1 MLKKTVNLNM
11 ITLTY
16 LLDYFTGAMYIASIG
31 RNQYGYETRVT
42 KSFEHSLSVL
52 LGKEILGHI
61 FSQDFDSF
69 RQEHLADL
77 DSGLAGD
84 MSEEDVLDLMKD
96 IDKHP
101 PHMGVVYRNP
111 HLHYLNDKPNDL
123 LSPYRVVGESNH
135 QAQAHGHANDSHGAS
150 HH

>member
-1 MLKKTVNLNM
+1 MSKKTVNLNI

-16 LLDYFTGAMYIASIG
+16 LLGYFTGAMYIATIG

-101 PHMGVVYRNP
+101 PHLGVVYRNP
-111 HLHYLNDKPNDL
+111 HLHYLNDKPSDL
-123 LSPYRVVGESNH
+123 LSPYKVVGETSH
-135 QAQAHGHANDSHGAS
+135 QSHAQTSHGSS

>member
-1 MLKKTVNLNM
+1 
-11 ITLTY
+11 
-16 LLDYFTGAMYIASIG
+16 MYIASIG
-31 RNQYGYETRVT
+31 RNQYGFETRVT

-52 LGKEILGHI
+52 LGKDILGHI

-101 PHMGVVYRNP
+101 PHLGIVYRHP
-111 HLHYLNDKPNDL
+111 QLHYLNDKPSDL
-123 LSPYRVVGESNH
+123 LSPYKLIGESNN
-135 QAQAHGHANDSHGAS
+135 QTHGFDSHPS
-150 HH
+150 THH